1 MSRSTDPDDI
11 IQSAAAAVVDAEGE
25 WVGLHID
32 GQVAPSPALRAI
44 VELACC
50 CEGAAMN
57 GPARCTCW
65 VPVYDLE
72 QTDPD
77 TTTLAGARTEPCSDC
92 AYRPDSPERNGS
104 AEHALSGAGELD
116 ALVVSGQ
123 PFWCHVGMRK
133 PIAYEHP
140 SGIRVTARADHYDP
154 PIIAGVPYRADG
166 TAGQLCA
173 GWLARRLHVMQT
185 DVEEVA
191 GG

>member
-1 MSRSTDPDDI
+1 MTTDPDDV
-11 IQSAAAAVVDAEGE
+11 IQSAAEAVADRRWAI
-25 WVGLHID
+25 HAD
-32 GQVAPSPALRAI
+32 HQVAPPPALRAI
-44 VELACC
+44 VELGYC
-50 CEGAAMN
+50 CEGAATW
-57 GPARCTCW
+57 GPVRCTCW

-72 QTDPD
+72 QTEPD
-77 TTTLAGARTEPCSDC
+77 TATLAGARTEPCSDC